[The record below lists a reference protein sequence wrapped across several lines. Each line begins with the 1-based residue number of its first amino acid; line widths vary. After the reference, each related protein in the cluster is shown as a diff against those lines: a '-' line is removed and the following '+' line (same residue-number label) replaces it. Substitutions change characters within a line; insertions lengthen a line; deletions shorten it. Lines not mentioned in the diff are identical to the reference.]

1 MEYTELIAN
10 VDQLEQNSSDE
21 EQPLEPSIEIQGE
34 TWSLI
39 EGSG

>member
-10 VDQLEQNSSDE
+10 VDQLEQNSSD